1 MLVKPTCYE
10 RPGGLVFSHFMKRI
24 ADLRHFLAK
33 VTSLRSSPTQLI
45 LHSAPDMLQKFRGT
59 RNYFP
64 STYSLLVRIFWCGR
78 SCRIEIDTAI
88 VACPRT
94 IQTKVHLNHICAYRL
109 LPFLSGVAHLM
120 EIGLPISQRANSSHT
135 AGSALFLHNCECR
148 MLWVVVGA
156 ETKSCQLQRDWHY

>member
-1 MLVKPTCYE
+1 
-10 RPGGLVFSHFMKRI
+10 MKRI
-24 ADLRHFLAK
+24 ADLRHFLAT
-33 VTSLRSSPTQLI
+33 VTFLRSSPTQLI

-94 IQTKVHLNHICAYRL
+94 IQTKVHLNHKCAYRL

-135 AGSALFLHNCECR
+135 AGSILAQLR
-148 MLWVVVGA
+148 MPDVVGG
-156 ETKSCQLQRDWHY
+156 SRCRDKVLSTAARLALLGDFLPEA